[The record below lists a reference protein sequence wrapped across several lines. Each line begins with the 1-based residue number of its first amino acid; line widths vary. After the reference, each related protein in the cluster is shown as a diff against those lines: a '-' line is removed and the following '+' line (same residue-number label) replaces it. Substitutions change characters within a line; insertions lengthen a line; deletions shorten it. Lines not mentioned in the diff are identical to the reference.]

1 MKKSILYVFV
11 VAAVMLQSKIT
22 AQNLKLHPK
31 GYFTARG
38 LDVTVFDDIYPD
50 GHQTGVT
57 VIQHGERVMA
67 NGDLRLEISPGQW
80 SPVPKEVEKKI
91 DAATQ
96 TISQWLAY
104 PDESK
109 NRKGFNP
116 IVYPD
121 LQLKYNVNVTPAQ
134 GNSFRITVDLENEVD
149 ADWLGK
155 IGFNI
160 ELFPGDL
167 FGKSY
172 ICDGKFGIFTHSP
185 YGPLQ
190 AQIDG
195 QYLGKPLC
203 KGKRMTIAPESDLSR
218 ITVESNLEEISLFDG
233 RISHNNGWFILRT
246 PIAKNS
252 GKRVVDIVVSPN
264 VIPNWTYKPVVQVS
278 QVGYYPAQ
286 AKVAILETDPND
298 SDLSDVILLKHDES
312 GKKTVK
318 SIKPKR
324 WGDFLRYNYY
334 QLDFSEIKEEGV
346 YTLSYRGNETS
357 PFQISKTLFDRNVW
371 QPILEYFLPV
381 QMCHVRVNEKYRIWH
396 DFCHLDDAQMA
407 PTNINHFDGYVQ
419 GPSTL
424 TKFKPHD
431 IVPGLN
437 QGGWHDAG
445 DDDLR
450 VESQIGTIWNLALM
464 LEEFNIESYDA
475 TTVDLEKKIV
485 EIHQPD
491 GKSDAIQQ
499 MEHGLSSVL
508 AGYRSLGRLYRGIIT
523 NSLKQ
528 YVILG
533 DFGGVTDGVWSANPS
548 AADDDRWV
556 FTEDNPDR
564 ELNTAAGLAA
574 SYRAL
579 KNHNPKL
586 AEECLETAK
595 ALYKTSFE
603 RARRSGSK
611 VELLVELA
619 LATKEAAYI
628 NQIVALQDDILK
640 NFRGLG
646 WRVGRVK
653 HLIKDKGFLSKLNV
667 EAQKWSA
674 ATKSN
679 SLTDS
684 PYGVPYTPNIWGA
697 GWTLQDFGVEQ
708 YYFSKSWPEH
718 ANYEIYSNA
727 LNFILGVH
735 PGNNTASFASGIG
748 SNSLLV
754 AYGMNRADWSY
765 IPGGVTSGTA
775 LIRPNLPELKKWPY
789 FWQQTE
795 YVLGGGSTDF
805 MFLVLAVQK
814 HFQK

>member
-1 MKKSILYVFV
+1 MKNRISFVLVVIVLILHIK
-11 VAAVMLQSKIT
+11 ME

-31 GYFTARG
+31 GYFSARG
-38 LDVTVFDDIYPD
+38 IEVTVFDDIYPD

-57 VIQHGERVMA
+57 MIQHGERVMA

-80 SPVPKEVEKKI
+80 SPVPKEVDKKI
-91 DAATQ
+91 DVATQ
-96 TISQWLAY
+96 TISQSLSY
-104 PDESK
+104 PDETK
-109 NRKGFNP
+109 NRVGFNP
-116 IVYPD
+116 IEYPD
-121 LQLKYNVNVTPAQ
+121 LKLKYKVNVTPTE
-134 GNSFRITVDLENEVD
+134 GNNFRITVDLENEVD
-149 ADWLGK
+149 VKWLGK

-172 ICDGKFGIFTHSP
+172 ICDGNFGIFTHSP
-185 YGPLQ
+185 YGPILP
-190 AQIDG
+190 QIDG
-195 QYLGKPLC
+195 QNLGTPLC
-203 KGKRMTIAPESDLSR
+203 KGKKITIAPESDLSR
-218 ITVESNLEEISLFDG
+218 VTIQSNLEDIALWDG
-233 RISHNNGWFILRT
+233 RINHNNGWFIVRA
-246 PIAKNS
+246 PISKNS
-252 GKRVVDIVVSPN
+252 GKRVIDIVVSPN

-286 AKVAILETDPND
+286 SKVAILENDPND
-298 SDLSDVILLKHDES
+298 VEPSEVILIKHDEF
-312 GKKTVK
+312 GKKNVK
-318 SIKPKR
+318 TIKPKK

-334 QLDFSEIKEEGV
+334 QIDFSEVKDEGV

-357 PFQISKTLFDRNVW
+357 PFQISKKVYDRNVW

-381 QMCHVRVNEKYRIWH
+381 QMCHMRVNEKYRIWH

-407 PTNINHFDGYVQ
+407 PVNLNHFDGYVQ
-419 GPSTL
+419 GSSTL
-424 TKFKPHD
+424 TKYKPNEV
-431 IVPGLN
+431 VPGLN

-475 TTVDLEKKIV
+475 TSIDSDKKIV

-491 GKSDAIQQ
+491 GKSDALQQ
-499 MEHGLSSVL
+499 MEHGLASVL
-508 AGYRSLGRLYRGIIT
+508 GGYRSMGRLYRGIIT

-528 YVILG
+528 YVLLG
-533 DFGGVTDGVWSANPS
+533 DFGGVTDGVWSANPG
-548 AADDDRWV
+548 AKDDDRWV

-564 ELNTAAGLAA
+564 ELYVAAGLAA
-574 SYRAL
+574 SYRVL
-579 KNHNPKL
+579 KNSNLKL
-586 AEECLETAK
+586 ATECLATAK
-595 ALYKTSFE
+595 ALYKTSFVKSK
-603 RARRSGSK
+603 RADSK
-611 VELLVELA
+611 IMVLVELA
-619 LATKEAAYI
+619 LSTNEPIYI
-628 NQIVALQDDILK
+628 NEIVNLQAEILK
-640 NFRGLG
+640 NFERMG
-646 WRVGRVK
+646 WKVGRVK
-653 HLIKDKGFLSKLNV
+653 HLIRNKSFLSKLNT
-667 EAQKWSA
+667 EAEKWSA
-674 ATKSN
+674 KTKN
-679 SLTDS
+679 NALTDS
-684 PYGVPYTPNIWGA
+684 PYGVPYKPNIWGA
-697 GWTLQDFGVEQ
+697 GWTLQEFGVQQ
-708 YYFSKSWPEH
+708 YYFSKSWPEF
-718 ANYEIYSNA
+718 ANYEVYSNA

-795 YVLGGGSTDF
+795 YVMGGGSTDF

-814 HFQK
+814 HFGN